1 MKRSLSFLASMV
13 FATTSLSISVE
24 AALAS
29 PRVPDSLIDAIF
41 GEQGAWSPQGT
52 IVADSGFRPYPNG
65 FGFLN
70 FGTDLSL
77 NQILF
82 AQPVPL
88 AMDGKAVR
96 PASLTPADMRA
107 SFGPEVCTARN
118 STGPCE
124 LTFSAAVVRDLT
136 TDWAINGRCFGMS
149 NVAAALYSEII
160 DPSELKTGEVN
171 SFTPISDVVQ
181 RRILR
186 TVASQYF
193 SATGSP
199 VRSMQSLVN
208 SLASSFSQGTLEHT
222 LLLYGV
228 PGGHGV
234 TPYAIYD
241 RGEGLYDIAV
251 YDSNIPN
258 QARAIRVN
266 VNTNSFEY
274 EGNNGLYQ
282 GPSLWS
288 SAEADQPASIWLGSV
303 ANAVGPQACT
313 FCARQ
318 SSLSIVTFS
327 PILRE
332 NAALLTDIKVL
343 DSSGQPLDPAL
354 YTVIAPIDSV
364 PGPFISGAAI
374 QVQAGIP
381 FAVALS
387 GSEVRTLQPLTVT
400 IIRDGT
406 TRQVRM
412 DALSA
417 ESSSVVGVGAA
428 ARTVSIVGRKF
439 EKINVRQ
446 TVEFQGASYSFKG
459 VQLTGGKDGGLFM
472 RLSDENR
479 VVILKDNRGKG
490 STWKLDLESSVDSS
504 KSRFTSKT
512 ISVPAG
518 GRILVDYSRW
528 RGSTGAPSVWLD
540 LKGGPVRDVRVP
552 VTKR

>member
-1 MKRSLSFLASMV
+1 MV
-13 FATTSLSISVE
+13 FATTSLSISGE